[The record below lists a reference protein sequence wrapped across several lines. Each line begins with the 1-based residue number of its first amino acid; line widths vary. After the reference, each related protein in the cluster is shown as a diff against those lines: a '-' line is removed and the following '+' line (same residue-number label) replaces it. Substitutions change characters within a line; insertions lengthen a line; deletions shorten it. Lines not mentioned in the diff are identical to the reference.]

1 MAAGDPPEALVPAAL
16 VCCVMWV
23 GARTVSLV
31 VSALGAQR
39 EELRAVSQVDPL
51 TGVLNRRSLFDA
63 ADALAARGRSF
74 AVVLVDLDG
83 FKAVNDT
90 RGHLFGDEVL
100 RRAARA
106 MREAVRRE
114 DLVARYGGDEFAVLV
129 PGGRAEGEL
138 VLRRLKEAVLTV
150 ARELGAETSLSGG
163 VAVWP
168 DEGAAVED
176 VLRVADRRLY
186 AAKNGG
192 TAAVLRDDGAAL
204 PASGGV

>member
-1 MAAGDPPEALVPAAL
+1 
-16 VCCVMWV
+16 
-23 GARTVSLV
+23 
-31 VSALGAQR
+31 
-39 EELRAVSQVDPL
+39 
-51 TGVLNRRSLFDA
+51 LFDA

-129 PGGRAEGEL
+129 PGGRAEGDL
-138 VLRRLKEAVLTV
+138 VLRRLEEAVADV
-150 ARELGAETSLSGG
+150 GRELGVDTTLSGG

-168 DEGAAVED
+168 DDGAGVED

-186 AAKNGG
+186 LAKDGQRPELLQFCGG
-192 TAAVLRDDGAAL
+192 AVVGR
-204 PASGGV
+204 GGW